1 MGVDNYST
9 TVKDPVQKIN
19 GQNQHTDY
27 PQGKNYGKIAYCLA
41 LSQLSTEK
49 AVLIR
54 IFLK

>member
-1 MGVDNYST
+1 VDNYGT